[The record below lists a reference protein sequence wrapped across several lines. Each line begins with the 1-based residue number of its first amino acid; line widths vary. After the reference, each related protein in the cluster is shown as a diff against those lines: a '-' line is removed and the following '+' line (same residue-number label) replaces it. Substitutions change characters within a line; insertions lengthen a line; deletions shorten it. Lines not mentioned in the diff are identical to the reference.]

1 MNSVLFFL
9 DLRIKR
15 LSTVMWLAA
24 VIALVLMYVALYPS
38 IKSTPG
44 VDEFI
49 QNLPEALR
57 EAFAIA
63 DYSSPTGYLQ
73 AEIFSGLLPVVLLVL
88 VIGRGSASVAG
99 EEDQKRLEIVMA
111 QPVSRVSLYLS
122 KAASLTVISLLMV
135 FFGVFGTIAL
145 VGPWVSITV
154 GLADL
159 FAICFHLFVFVL
171 FAGFLALAAGAAS
184 GRKGLGV
191 ALASADFA
199 LGFLIESLGRSIDWL
214 GRLRPLSPWRWY
226 SSSQPL
232 SNGIDWGDCGVLVG
246 SALAVLCLGAWLF
259 NRRDLRG

>member
-111 QPVSRVSLYLS
+111 QPVS
-122 KAASLTVISLLMV
+122 
-135 FFGVFGTIAL
+135 
-145 VGPWVSITV
+145 
-154 GLADL
+154 
-159 FAICFHLFVFVL
+159 
-171 FAGFLALAAGAAS
+171 
-184 GRKGLGV
+184 
-191 ALASADFA
+191 
-199 LGFLIESLGRSIDWL
+199 
-214 GRLRPLSPWRWY
+214 
-226 SSSQPL
+226 
-232 SNGIDWGDCGVLVG
+232 
-246 SALAVLCLGAWLF
+246 
-259 NRRDLRG
+259 